1 MSKIIL
7 QQVFKFHRTV
17 AIWIIATN
25 LMVDGFAVT
34 IGAVTTTIATVI
46 WHNNSSGVVLGS
58 VAMAA
63 RQVTEAI
70 AMVHPIIFA
79 VVHGDIISTSTSLHL
94 IVKLKYA
101 HKHYDDYQD
110 YIYNMNTSFIHTT
123 IPYTYNVD
131 VFQNINVNTKA
142 LYSNMYTKPFCTYDN
157 VNRPCSRNPSHHAK
171 TVTQP
176 NYFL

>member
-79 VVHGDIISTSTSLHL
+79 VVHGDIISPSTSLHL
-94 IVKLKYA
+94 IVKLK
-101 HKHYDDYQD
+101 
-110 YIYNMNTSFIHTT
+110 
-123 IPYTYNVD
+123 
-131 VFQNINVNTKA
+131 
-142 LYSNMYTKPFCTYDN
+142 
-157 VNRPCSRNPSHHAK
+157 
-171 TVTQP
+171 
-176 NYFL
+176 

>member
-1 MSKIIL
+1 MGITIA
-7 QQVFKFHRTV
+7 
-17 AIWIIATN
+17 AI
-25 LMVDGFAVT
+25 LMVDGVAVT
-34 IGAVTTTIATVI
+34 VGAVIKTVY
-46 WHNNSSGVVLGS
+46 STGVVLGGVD
-58 VAMAA
+58 VAAI
-63 RQVTEAI
+63 RVTEAVVMMPTAEI
-70 AMVHPIIFA
+70 NHPIIFA
-79 VVHGDIISTSTSLHL
+79 VVHGDIISPSTSLHL